1 MGCQTSHIEC
11 GGVVRLA
18 HGNRRRRT
26 PAPRPGMHGCYARAP
41 TGVLTGKDNYEG
53 CRRSPHLCTP
63 NRDRPY
69 KRLLRTHLT
78 ELERAFVDR
87 RLKEEKSELA
97 RLIGERQAQPFA
109 WPRFGNRACKPA
121 PRKPVSVSDVPG
133 DGTTRCA

>member
-1 MGCQTSHIEC
+1 MKDGDTLRIF
-11 GGVVRLA
+11 A
-18 HGNRRRRT
+18 HRRNIGR
-26 PAPRPGMHGCYARAP
+26 
-41 TGVLTGKDNYEG
+41 
-53 CRRSPHLCTP
+53 
-63 NRDRPY
+63 Y

-109 WPRFGNRACKPA
+109 SGHGSATELASPHLANRC
-121 PRKPVSVSDVPG
+121 SVSDVPG